1 MLIGLVADF
10 TTIYQDLNEA
20 DRLQIE
26 NNLLSF
32 LVNQQTGAEEDLDL
46 GTEKFKMRQ

>member
-1 MLIGLVADF
+1 MK
-10 TTIYQDLNEA
+10 A
-20 DRLQIE
+20 DRLKVE

-46 GTEKFKMRQ
+46 DKKL